1 MIHYERKLK
10 EEIAPQF
17 RKAQK
22 KGENAKKRPFFNHA
36 SRQLINDQ
44 TGELWTEGA
53 ERASG
58 GPSEDRLFI
67 IIRCVMDNN
76 TRWSA
81 SGAGNG
87 GFQRSQVREDE
98 RGV

>member
-67 IIRCVMDNN
+67 IIRCGMDNY
-76 TRWSA
+76 TRIRAERIRGGKWWVPTLASA
-81 SGAGNG
+81 
-87 GFQRSQVREDE
+87 
-98 RGV
+98 